1 MASSQP
7 TLSFAALAVLL
18 PTPSKLGMKTVTAV
32 VLVVVL
38 VVEVA
43 EATAVKTVGAI
54 GATAPLAALA
64 RAAISAA
71 LPVLQITTI
80 RVEVEPVVGRTVTLA
95 MLETIIKA
103 VETSVADAVDL
114 VIAREARPRLKKS
127 SCSRAFVKKSSLVAL
142 IMV

>member
-18 PTPSKLGMKTVTAV
+18 PTPSKQGMKTVTAV

-38 VVEVA
+38 GVEVA

>member
-18 PTPSKLGMKTVTAV
+18 PTPSKQGMKTVTAV